1 MNTEMKESLL
11 TRMGMSSAEQ
21 ASMKAFV
28 DLTDE
33 DVRILKGLAP
43 LIARHADAIVEGF
56 YANVA
61 RYQSLQDVIK
71 KAGSSIERLK
81 SAQKQYLLELFGG
94 DYGENYFERRLKIG
108 VVHNKIGLTPRW
120 YLGSYSVYVQ
130 LITPLVMR
138 KCIFRPKLAEKTMV
152 AINKIIS
159 LDSQLAIDT
168 YIHAVMED
176 LKSVSMSK
184 GELEE
189 TVSSYRSLVEK
200 VATGDLTRKLDV
212 IDADDDLSQLGLN
225 LNSMTE
231 NLRKMAGQVSQAS
244 HSLSTSMHQVQE
256 SVNSQSA
263 GASEQAASIAETV
276 STLEEIRATSA
287 QTMEKAV
294 EMGDMA
300 AQTTEAGEQGARML
314 GRTVE
319 GMHSIR
325 EKMGAIATTILD
337 LSDKT
342 QQIGDII
349 TTVNDL
355 TQQTKML
362 SLNASIE
369 AAKAGDAGKGFSVV
383 AAEIRDLSE
392 QSRQATSQI
401 GKILTTIRTGAE
413 KAVMAT
419 EEGQKEV
426 DQGTSLVDQSGEL
439 LSKLLDLIR
448 GTAISSQQIVAAVR
462 QEASGID
469 QIAIA
474 MDDINKAT
482 NQFVTA
488 SDQTKMVANDLNAL
502 AMLLREH
509 AGAYKV

>member
-1 MNTEMKESLL
+1 MA
-11 TRMGMSSAEQ
+11 MSSTEQ

-33 DVRILKGLAP
+33 DVRVLKELAP
-43 LIARHADAIVEGF
+43 LIAMHADEIVEGF

-61 RYQSLQDVIK
+61 RYQSLLDVIRG
-71 KAGSSIERLK
+71 AGSTIERLK

-94 DYGENYFERRLKIG
+94 DYGEDYFERRLKIG

-130 LITPLVMR
+130 LIAPLVMR
-138 KCIFRPKLAEKTMV
+138 KFIFKPKMAEKSMV
-152 AINKIIS
+152 AINKIFS

-184 GELEE
+184 GELEG

-200 VATGDLTRKLDV
+200 VATGDLTQRLEV
-212 IDADDDLSQLGLN
+212 ADADDDLSQLGLN

-231 NLRKMAGQVSQAS
+231 SLRKMAGQVSEAS
-244 HSLSTSMHQVQE
+244 HSLSSSMHQVQE
-256 SVNSQSA
+256 SISSQSA

-314 GRTVE
+314 GHTIE

-337 LSDKT
+337 LSDRT

-349 TTVNDL
+349 TTVNGL

-426 DQGTSLVDQSGEL
+426 DQGTSLVDQSGERLNRL
-439 LSKLLDLIR
+439 LELIR

-502 AMLLREH
+502 AMLLREY